1 MRKNIYKISISGLNL
16 HHILGYFERE
26 NFHAQ
31 NLARKNEHKMVVCL
45 PKNEYEKFVNAEISK
60 AFKIKVLKIW
70 GTNATINKILKHLGL
85 ALGLVVGV
93 FVIIAST
100 NKVYD
105 IEFDTNGHTCKNN
118 EQCIFSDK
126 NKEKVLAKLA
136 EFGIKKGEKLPSN
149 LSHKEIEQSLVL
161 EFEQVSGVCIKQK
174 GTKFIV
180 QIEEA
185 TLPETQ
191 LVQNLVCPVSGI
203 IVSNNV
209 VSGKLLVK
217 NGDIVLKGQTLV
229 VPENQKKVSATFEI
243 RTFYHENV
251 VYCENV
257 STYKKT
263 GKTQTINSI
272 SLFNLSLKNNKKC
285 NFSLFEKQVKKRYAT
300 YNLFLPIIS
309 TSTTYFELEQQ
320 ETVVPFETV
329 QDTLKQELYNKTKL
343 LISQNA
349 TEKNTTFAVF
359 HEGNKTRLDC
369 YVECIYHLNV

>member
-26 NFHAQ
+26 NFHVQ

-85 ALGLVVGV
+85 ALGLFVGV
-93 FVIIAST
+93 FVLIAST
-100 NKVYD
+100 NKIYD

-118 EQCIFSDK
+118 EQCIFSDE

-136 EFGIKKGEKLPSN
+136 EFGIKTGNKLPSDFSN
-149 LSHKEIEQSLVL
+149 KQIEQSLVQ
-161 EFEQVSGVCIKQK
+161 EFEQISGVCIKQK

-185 TLPETQ
+185 TLPESK

-229 VPENQKKVSATFEI
+229 ASENQKKVSATFEI
-243 RTFYHENV
+243 RTFYHENM

-263 GKTQTINSI
+263 GKTQTINSV
-272 SLFNLSLKNNKKC
+272 SLFNFSLQSNKKC
-285 NFSLFEKQVKKRYAT
+285 KFSLFESKTTKRYSAF
-300 YNLFLPIIS
+300 NLFLPIIS
-309 TSTTYFELEQQ
+309 TSITYFELEKQ
-320 ETVVPFETV
+320 ETIVPFEDV
-329 QDTLKQELYNKTKL
+329 QETLKQNLYSKTKL
-343 LISQNA
+343 LIPQNA

-369 YVECIYHLNV
+369 YVECIYHLNS